1 MRVSPEF
8 PRADQAGIVTIVG
21 LHHTAYQVADLERSL
36 AFYRD
41 LLGFELVWERVN
53 TADYVRK
60 IVGQPNATLHQAML
74 RFPGS
79 DHCLE
84 LIDYRGVER
93 TPVDT
98 NPVNPGTAHVC
109 VLVQD
114 LRAYYD
120 HLVANG
126 VASVSEPVAVTSGP
140 NTGRLA
146 VYMIDPDGFR
156 LELLE
161 QA

>member
-1 MRVSPEF
+1 MTV
-8 PRADQAGIVTIVG
+8 VG
-21 LHHTAYQVADLERSL
+21 SHHTAYQVADLGRSL

-41 LLGFELVWERVN
+41 LFGFEVVWERIN
-53 TADYVRK
+53 REEYVRR
-60 IVGQPNATLHQAML
+60 IVGYPDAELHQALL

-79 DHCLE
+79 DHHLE

-98 NPVNPGTAHVC
+98 SPPNPGTAHMC
-109 VLVQD
+109 LLVTDLRDFYED
-114 LRAYYD
+114 LRAK
-120 HLVANG
+120 G
-126 VASVSEPVAVTSGP
+126 VDAVGEPVLVTSGP
-140 NTGRLA
+140 NEGRLA

-161 QA
+161 VADGEAG

>member
-1 MRVSPEF
+1 MTV
-8 PRADQAGIVTIVG
+8 VG
-21 LHHTAYQVADLERSL
+21 AHHTAFQVADLGRSI

-41 LLGFELVWERVN
+41 LFGFEVVWERIN
-53 TADYVRK
+53 REDYVRQ
-60 IVGQPNATLHQAML
+60 IVGYPDAELRQALL

-98 NPVNPGTAHVC
+98 SPPNPGTAHIC
-109 VLVQD
+109 LLVHD
-114 LRAYYD
+114 LSRFYD
-120 HLVANG
+120 ELVAGG
-126 VASVSEPVAVTSGP
+126 VGAVSEPVLVTSGP
-140 NTGRLA
+140 NQGRYA

-156 LELLE
+156 VELLE
-161 QA
+161 VDAGTAS

>member
-1 MRVSPEF
+1 MTV
-8 PRADQAGIVTIVG
+8 VG
-21 LHHTAYQVADLERSL
+21 AHHTAFQVADLERSL

-41 LLGFELVWERVN
+41 LLGFEVVWMRVN
-53 TADYVRK
+53 REDYVRQM
-60 IVGQPNATLHQAML
+60 VGYPDAELHQALL

-98 NPVNPGTAHVC
+98 SSANPGTAHVC
-109 VLVQD
+109 LLVRD
-114 LRAYYD
+114 LRPLYSR
-120 HLVANG
+120 LVESG
-126 VASVSEPVAVTSGP
+126 VGAVCAPVLVTSGP
-140 NTGRLA
+140 NAGRLA

-156 LELLE
+156 VELLGVESE
-161 QA
+161 QAA

>member
-1 MRVSPEF
+1 MTV
-8 PRADQAGIVTIVG
+8 VG
-21 LHHTAYQVADLERSL
+21 SHHTAYQVADLGRSL

-41 LLGFELVWERVN
+41 LFGFEVVWERIN
-53 TADYVRK
+53 REEYVRR
-60 IVGQPNATLHQAML
+60 IVGYPDAELHQALL

-79 DHCLE
+79 DHHLE

-98 NPVNPGTAHVC
+98 SPPNPGTAHMC
-109 VLVQD
+109 LLVTDLRGFYDD
-114 LRAYYD
+114 LRAK
-120 HLVANG
+120 G
-126 VASVSEPVAVTSGP
+126 VDAVGEPVLVTSGP
-140 NTGRLA
+140 NEGRLA

-161 QA
+161 VEDGAAG

>member
-1 MRVSPEF
+1 M
-8 PRADQAGIVTIVG
+8 TIVG
-21 LHHTAYQVADLERSL
+21 SHHTAYQVADLSRSL

-41 LLGFELVWERVN
+41 LLGFEVVWERVN
-53 TADYVRK
+53 REEYVRR
-60 IVGQPNATLHQAML
+60 IVGYPEAELHQALL

-98 NPVNPGTAHVC
+98 SPPNPGTAHMC
-109 VLVQD
+109 LLVTD
-114 LRAYYD
+114 LRRFYD
-120 HLVANG
+120 ELSAKG
-126 VASVSEPVAVTSGP
+126 VASVSEPVLVTSGP
-140 NTGRLA
+140 NEGRLA

-161 QA
+161 VRDEVAA